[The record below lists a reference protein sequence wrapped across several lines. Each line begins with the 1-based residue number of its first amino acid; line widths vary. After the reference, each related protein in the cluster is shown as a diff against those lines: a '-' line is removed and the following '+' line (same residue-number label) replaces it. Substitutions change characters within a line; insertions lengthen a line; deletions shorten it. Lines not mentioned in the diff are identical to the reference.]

1 MTLQTNKP
9 SSQQLHTTHSLQRKK
24 NVALRVLPPS
34 AVLNRHY
41 HDSGVF
47 CAFSGMMPA
56 RIRFFRYSVVSF
68 RLSLLLNLWS
78 TLLRRCVKN
87 RQRFWARL
95 LLLHFIRILSF
106 EIGCIFLWWLK
117 FTEFCHLDP
126 KIESKLNVRASTE
139 KINHTSGFI
148 LLSIQIVVSL
158 FVIKIVSAFS
168 IFNNFKVDWLIFLT
182 GFIS

>member
-1 MTLQTNKP
+1 MWHYKLTSHHRNNFIPPTVFNV
-9 SSQQLHTTHSLQRKK
+9 KK

-47 CAFSGMMPA
+47 ALFPGWCRPGSGS
-56 RIRFFRYSVVSF
+56 SVS
-68 RLSLLLNLWS
+68 LSLVFVNLWS